1 MRELLT
7 RLGSAPPSWCIA
19 LAIFACTVGPVVGQQ
34 TNGRAAERTTSVGPV
49 VEIRPESGG
58 ISRVVVKVDSG
69 NGDLSVDSFQGQVAF
84 SVEKLSVL
92 EVLFPVGTTG
102 VSNPD
107 LEGKV
112 RFAAISPDGAE
123 GGVLLT
129 LRVRSPAALRPADFD
144 VELEEI
150 TTGGSRIP

>member
-1 MRELLT
+1 
-7 RLGSAPPSWCIA
+7 
-19 LAIFACTVGPVVGQQ
+19 
-34 TNGRAAERTTSVGPV
+34 V